1 MAYSK
6 VSNKTQD
13 KDVKYLNKDFNTFK
27 DQLLN
32 FAETYYPETFNDFSE
47 GSPGLMFIEMA
58 AYVGDVLSFYTDK
71 QLQETFLN
79 LAQDRENLFN
89 IAYTMGYKPNVTAA
103 STALLD
109 IYQLV
114 PSKIVNEAYVPDYNY
129 ALILGENS
137 TFISTE
143 GPSFYTSEQVN
154 FNFSGSL
161 DPTFVNIYQY
171 DANNNP

>member
-109 IYQLV
+109 I
-114 PSKIVNEAYVPDYNY
+114 
-129 ALILGENS
+129 
-137 TFISTE
+137 
-143 GPSFYTSEQVN
+143 
-154 FNFSGSL
+154 
-161 DPTFVNIYQY
+161 
-171 DANNNP
+171 